1 MGLVFSFFL
10 IVTHSLF
17 APLILCVVQY
27 TRGSRGVLPYI
38 QGEKKKNIIK
48 LNLKFM
54 TFFIISP
61 QIYCLFQIPMFV
73 PHPPSL
79 VSPPV
84 LLRQHWVHPPRTP
97 WLWLL
102 LPSHYTPD
110 WNCLRGDSLPCLK
123 SHLKSSSLFPMFK
136 CRVGVSHHCHPD
148 SDSTASI
155 VFFCSLGPHWTLAG
169 CRHPRL
175 RPSNLS
181 SHPLDYCLF
190 TSFSA

>member
-54 TFFIISP
+54 TFFIIGP

-84 LLRQHWVHPPRTP
+84 LLRQCWVHPPRTP

-136 CRVGVSHHCHPD
+136 CRVGVSIQTVIALHQLYFSVLWDLNGPWLVAGIRG
-148 SDSTASI
+148 SDPPI
-155 VFFCSLGPHWTLAG
+155 FPVIP
-169 CRHPRL
+169 
-175 RPSNLS
+175 
-181 SHPLDYCLF
+181 
-190 TSFSA
+190 

>member
-1 MGLVFSFFL
+1 MRGAIYARIKRCFS
-10 IVTHSLF
+10 IH
-17 APLILCVVQY
+17 P
-27 TRGSRGVLPYI
+27 RG
-38 QGEKKKNIIK
+38 KKNIIE

-84 LLRQHWVHPPRTP
+84 LLRQCWVHPPRTP

-136 CRVGVSHHCHPD
+136 CRVGVSIQTVIALHQLYFSVLWDLTGPWLVAGIRG
-148 SDSTASI
+148 SDPPI
-155 VFFCSLGPHWTLAG
+155 VPVI
-169 CRHPRL
+169 P
-175 RPSNLS
+175 
-181 SHPLDYCLF
+181 
-190 TSFSA
+190 